1 MTGKRIAWGAL
12 ALSAFA
18 AFFGLGRYVTQAG
31 EPPALVAWERAI
43 VDHST
48 LIAWWLTWM
57 CYPQI
62 LIPIALALSIV
73 AWRVPEWRGRIV
85 LSIVLLLVCWQGAD
99 LFQHVFARPR
109 RLDWVVKHE
118 TAFSYPSSHAAMSF
132 GFYGLWAAVL
142 WAERA
147 RSTWYAVAGAL
158 LAEVAVAVCWS
169 RLALGA
175 HYVTDLAG
183 GALLGIAFTCAAIA
197 FVPSALPNPTKD
209 ATSTG
214 A

>member
-147 RSTWYAVAGAL
+147 RSTWYA
-158 LAEVAVAVCWS
+158 
-169 RLALGA
+169 
-175 HYVTDLAG
+175 
-183 GALLGIAFTCAAIA
+183 
-197 FVPSALPNPTKD
+197 SA
-209 ATSTG
+209 SW
-214 A
+214 